1 MANAARVTAA
11 KAAPLMATVVP
22 RAKAVLRLPTDVLP
36 ARVVRPASAVVRRA
50 KVAPPAA
57 LLSAVV
63 LPAKGVRR
71 SVNAVPHAKAA

>member
-22 RAKAVLRLPTDVLP
+22 RAKAELRLPTDVLP
-36 ARVVRPASAVVRRA
+36 ARVVRPASAAVRRA
-50 KVAPPAA
+50 KVAPPVG

-63 LPAKGVRR
+63 HPAKGARR